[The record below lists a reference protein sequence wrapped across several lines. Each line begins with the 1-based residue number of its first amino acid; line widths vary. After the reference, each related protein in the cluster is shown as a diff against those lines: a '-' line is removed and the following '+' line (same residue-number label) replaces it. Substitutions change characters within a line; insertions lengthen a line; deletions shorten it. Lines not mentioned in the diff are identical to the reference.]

1 MRARILPLNY
11 WRKAKNQRF
20 LCVLLERIR
29 EKERESAYKFFQNAQ
44 NSFFVFLFFVWF
56 WGLGGIYSGF
66 VIFQL
71 SVAPKGLLASFNGPL
86 RCARAD
92 VDISSLSFSLVQLQK
107 HI

>member
-71 SVAPKGLLASFNGPL
+71 SMAPKGLLASFNGPL
-86 RCARAD
+86 RCAWAD

>member
-1 MRARILPLNY
+1 M
-11 WRKAKNQRF
+11 
-20 LCVLLERIR
+20 LLERIR

-66 VIFQL
+66 VIVQL
-71 SVAPKGLLASFNGPL
+71 SVAPKGLLASFDSLLG
-86 RCARAD
+86 CARAD